1 MPFLTLE
8 SALNRA
14 KERSGATSADDEFL
28 TEILELS
35 AGKDALGQTHYRPY
49 YCGAKWLEQNLSAQT
64 LIEDD
69 GTKFTGLA
77 KPIASL
83 LNFQAAY
90 DAAQGLTVPDG
101 FEAIATGQ
109 SQGFRIQGTR
119 SYNPTL
125 RP

>member
-8 SALNRA
+8 AALSRA

-28 TEILELS
+28 TELLELS
-35 AGKDALGQTHYRPY
+35 AGTDALEQTHFRPY
-49 YCGAKWLEQNLSAQT
+49 LCAARWLEQNLSAQT
-64 LIEDD
+64 LIEDE

-83 LNFQAAY
+83 LSLQAAY
-90 DAAQGLTVPDG
+90 DAAQELTIPDG

-109 SQGFRIQGTR
+109 SQSFRIPGTR